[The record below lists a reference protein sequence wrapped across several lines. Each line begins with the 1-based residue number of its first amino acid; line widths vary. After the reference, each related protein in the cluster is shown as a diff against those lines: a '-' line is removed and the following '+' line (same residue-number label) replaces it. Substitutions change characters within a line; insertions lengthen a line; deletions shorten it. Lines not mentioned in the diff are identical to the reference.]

1 MKIVLQPHLKIR
13 LKQREIPPD
22 YPSQIFS
29 QPDNQ
34 YLDTLSNHQIAV
46 KKLKY
51 NGKLRPM
58 AIAYDIIKY
67 EIQIITVYPVTDQEI
82 SNRIK
87 RRRWIRYEKN

>member
-1 MKIVLQPHLKIR
+1 MKIISQPHLKIR

-22 YPSQIFS
+22 YPSKIFS

-34 YLDTLSNHQIAV
+34 YLDTFSNHQIAV

-58 AIAYDIIKY
+58 AIAYDIIKL
-67 EIQIITVYPVTDQEI
+67 EIQIITVHPISNQEI
-82 SNRIK
+82 SNRVK
-87 RRRWIRYEKN
+87 RGRWVKYEKN